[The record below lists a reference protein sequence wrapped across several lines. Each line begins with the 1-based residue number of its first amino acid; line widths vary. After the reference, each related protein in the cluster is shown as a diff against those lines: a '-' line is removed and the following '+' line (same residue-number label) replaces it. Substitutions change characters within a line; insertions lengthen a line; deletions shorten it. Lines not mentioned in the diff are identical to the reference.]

1 MLTRCKKRSP
11 QTLTVT
17 FFIGFSVIHVSQGS
31 VATYVRCGGIS
42 AQHCIANFLLSLPV
56 KEFLKS
62 VQIWQSYLLPKFVGL
77 VFWDSLCC
85 HLVSVGE
92 NVNYFIVLLSSSSRL
107 VTVLVVLPPGECRWK
122 CLFHCTT
129 IIIITACDATGG
141 AATWWMSVK
150 IFHHCHFIASSE
162 ACTTTD
168 RQSDR
173 PFFVIDFWSYFVY
186 DSVINQSIIYLN
198 QAEAH
203 KNRLDRQG
211 SMRK

>member
-77 VFWDSLCC
+77 VFFETACAATWWMSVKMFIISLYYYHHHHGLWRYWCC

-92 NVNYFIVLLSSSSRL
+92 NVNYFIVLSSSSQL

-122 CLFHCTT
+122 YFNIVILLQ
-129 IIIITACDATGG
+129 
-141 AATWWMSVK
+141 AARP
-150 IFHHCHFIASSE
+150 AQRQ
-162 ACTTTD
+162 TD
-168 RQSDR
+168 RVTDLFLLSTSDH
-173 PFFVIDFWSYFVY
+173 ILCT
-186 DSVINQSIIYLN
+186 IL
-198 QAEAH
+198 
-203 KNRLDRQG
+203 
-211 SMRK
+211 

>member
-92 NVNYFIVLLSSSSRL
+92 NVNYFIVLSSSSQL

-122 CLFHCTT
+122 YFNIVILLQ
-129 IIIITACDATGG
+129 
-141 AATWWMSVK
+141 AARP
-150 IFHHCHFIASSE
+150 AQRQ
-162 ACTTTD
+162 TD
-168 RQSDR
+168 RVTDLFLLSTSDH
-173 PFFVIDFWSYFVY
+173 ILCT
-186 DSVINQSIIYLN
+186 IL
-198 QAEAH
+198 
-203 KNRLDRQG
+203 
-211 SMRK
+211 